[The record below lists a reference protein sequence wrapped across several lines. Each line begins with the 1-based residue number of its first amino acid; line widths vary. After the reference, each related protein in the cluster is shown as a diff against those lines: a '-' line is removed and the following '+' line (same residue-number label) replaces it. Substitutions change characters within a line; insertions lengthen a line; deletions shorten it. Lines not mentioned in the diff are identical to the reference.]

1 MSRLDFSVQEFADR
15 RRCVRRDMQ
24 AAGFDWLLVLHPVS
38 IHWLTGSDAKSYQ
51 AFQCLLVSAAA
62 EHLTLVTRESERNE
76 FTDDAW
82 VDEIITW
89 GGGEPQDPL
98 EVFKEAAQARNLRD
112 GRVAM
117 EVPAYYLHP
126 HHYAHLKAWL
136 GAALVNDGTSLVH
149 DLKMVKSPAELAYI
163 RRAAAMADQAMARFA
178 GSLREG
184 QSELEA
190 AAEVYHA
197 LLSAG
202 SGLPASTLNL
212 VAGERSAFSHGAPTE
227 RRFREGDFGNIE
239 YGATC
244 KRYTA
249 TLGRQF
255 CLGEPT
261 PRMREL
267 YDVVRAAGDACMRE
281 MRAGVPA
288 VVPHQAARQVIAQA
302 GLDRYRIHTTGYGL
316 APGFP
321 PSWGELVNMFG
332 GNTYQLRAGMVLSV
346 EPPVF
351 IGEEKLGARI
361 IDNVLVTNDGVELL
375 SSFDRGLI
383 VV

>member
-1 MSRLDFSVQEFADR
+1 
-15 RRCVRRDMQ
+15 
-24 AAGFDWLLVLHPVS
+24 
-38 IHWLTGSDAKSYQ
+38 
-51 AFQCLLVSAAA
+51 
-62 EHLTLVTRESERNE
+62 
-76 FTDDAW
+76 
-82 VDEIITW
+82 
-89 GGGEPQDPL
+89 
-98 EVFKEAAQARNLRD
+98 
-112 GRVAM
+112 
-117 EVPAYYLHP
+117 
-126 HHYAHLKAWL
+126 
-136 GAALVNDGTSLVH
+136 
-149 DLKMVKSPAELAYI
+149 
-163 RRAAAMADQAMARFA
+163 MADQAMARFA

-288 VVPHQAARQVIAQA
+288 VVPHQAACQVIAQA

-321 PSWGELVNMFG
+321 PSWGEPVNMFG